1 MTIPRKW
8 SRRGQLSGA
17 QIAPRRIRRDNVQP
31 AALRPTEHR
40 IYLLR
45 QVDAGHVKWSHAGGR
60 SHWRL
65 DRADIT
71 RQGVLPMIAAQW
83 VAVTVDGTRRT
94 LHLTAL
100 GREVAG
106 IESES

>member
-8 SRRGQLSGA
+8 SRRSPLANA
-17 QIAPRRIRRDNVQP
+17 QIAPQRIRRTNVAP
-31 AALRPTEHR
+31 AELRPTEHR

-45 QVDAGHVKWSHAGGR
+45 QIHEGHIKWSHAGGR
-60 SHWRL
+60 NHWRL
-65 DRADIT
+65 DKADVT
-71 RQGVLPMIAAQW
+71 RQGVLPLIAAAW
-83 VAVTVDGTRRT
+83 VRVDVAGERRS

-106 IESES
+106 IEDGS